1 MLHHLIQ
8 SYNKDPRNRIQKL
21 IASII
26 TETQSGF
33 IPGRKVVDNVIMAHE
48 LIKAYTRKHISPR
61 CMIKIDIQKVYDTVD
76 WRFLKQMLTE
86 LKFPQKFINW
96 VMECVTIVN
105 YSIMINGEPTP
116 PF

>member
-1 MLHHLIQ
+1 
-8 SYNKDPRNRIQKL
+8 
-21 IASII
+21 
-26 TETQSGF
+26 
-33 IPGRKVVDNVIMAHE
+33 
-48 LIKAYTRKHISPR
+48 
-61 CMIKIDIQKVYDTVD
+61 MIKIDIQKVYDTVD